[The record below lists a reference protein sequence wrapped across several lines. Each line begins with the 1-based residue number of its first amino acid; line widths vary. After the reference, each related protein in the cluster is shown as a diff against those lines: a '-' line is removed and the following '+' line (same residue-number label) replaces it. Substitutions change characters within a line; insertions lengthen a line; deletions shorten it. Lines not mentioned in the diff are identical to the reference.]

1 MENLN
6 GLHSGVP
13 RGAKTRRE
21 APLLPLLR
29 HQNTRFRPI
38 QLFTK
43 QFQSTYSRKPSFR
56 YTGFSETEPPV
67 KQILGERLEQIWVLY
82 SQTALP
88 LLRFVR
94 GCWCSYHEC
103 SAKTIYGE

>member
-43 QFQSTYSRKPSFR
+43 QFQRNCLINDWKAPRLWFGDTKDALIGLLGLALATHETPEYGLFR
-56 YTGFSETEPPV
+56 FIR
-67 KQILGERLEQIWVLY
+67 QFLNLILGNSEGI
-82 SQTALP
+82 
-88 LLRFVR
+88 
-94 GCWCSYHEC
+94 
-103 SAKTIYGE
+103 